1 MNWWGHTVKIV
12 WKKRFLS
19 GILEVVFY
27 WKAFTENALKYRS
40 SSSPFDKLI
49 QFNNP
54 KFGFPNRSLF
64 SLDEFLLKLLKC
76 KTHDA
81 FGKIRLKFNLK
92 ILCCQKSIPQSCFA
106 TAVKVR
112 MIKSN
117 DKLNNVCVM
126 QAEKRAYKCR
136 WLRDAE
142 ARLAKLRR
150 LKLINFGSEHLL
162 SRRSKIKNWR
172 VEASSKQFSLN
183 ASLSGL
189 KHMLGSARTL
199 GQLSRTIQKD
209 R

>member
-1 MNWWGHTVKIV
+1 MRPYSQSCLKKKIFKWNPRSCILLKSIHGKRVKI
-12 WKKRFLS
+12 S
-19 GILEVVFY
+19 S
-27 WKAFTENALKYRS
+27 RS

-92 ILCCQKSIPQSCFA
+92 ILCCQKSIPLSCFA

-126 QAEKRAYKCR
+126 QAEKRAYK
-136 WLRDAE
+136 
-142 ARLAKLRR
+142 RR
-150 LKLINFGSEHLL
+150 
-162 SRRSKIKNWR
+162 
-172 VEASSKQFSLN
+172 
-183 ASLSGL
+183 
-189 KHMLGSARTL
+189 
-199 GQLSRTIQKD
+199 
-209 R
+209 